1 MHNRGGLSVAIA
13 RHAAH
18 RRSGSSED
26 RDEGSLW
33 QVMPIRC
40 QAGLGNRNPRHDGH
54 LFCEYR
60 CVEAMFGAAAYRQYA
75 RFVSENGHLGNPAL
89 GCDGSCT
96 KTTVRYWEG
105 GCGCSLLA
113 RHVAQCGVCMHDRRY
128 VNRVF
133 SRFRFRLSD
142 PCSVKRRARTP
153 GRASTL
159 SSSQPNDASS
169 RLYPVSSASSFSV
182 RVSFVVV
189 AVVRRLRSQVVAPIV
204 VAREGLAMTHAV
216 FCCAV
221 ALGSRCTS
229 APVGRSF

>member
-18 RRSGSSED
+18 RRLGSSED

-40 QAGLGNRNPRHDGH
+40 QAGLESLNPIHNGH

-60 CVEAMFGAAAYRQYA
+60 YVEAMFGAADYRQYA
-75 RFVSENGHLGNPAL
+75 RFVGANGHLGNPAL
-89 GCDGSCT
+89 GCDESCT
-96 KTTVRYWEG
+96 KTTVRY
-105 GCGCSLLA
+105 CGCSFLA
-113 RHVAQCGVCMHDRRY
+113 RHVAQCGVCMTD
-128 VNRVF
+128 VIRVF

-142 PCSVKRRARTP
+142 PCPVKRCARSP
-153 GRASTL
+153 GHVPSL

-169 RLYPVSSASSFSV
+169 GLYPVSSASCSGV

-189 AVVRRLRSQVVAPIV
+189 AVVTVLCSHVVAPIV
-204 VAREGLAMTHAV
+204 VARAGLAMTLCSAV
-216 FCCAV
+216 RWPWNRGI
-221 ALGSRCTS
+221 LPR
-229 APVGRSF
+229 R